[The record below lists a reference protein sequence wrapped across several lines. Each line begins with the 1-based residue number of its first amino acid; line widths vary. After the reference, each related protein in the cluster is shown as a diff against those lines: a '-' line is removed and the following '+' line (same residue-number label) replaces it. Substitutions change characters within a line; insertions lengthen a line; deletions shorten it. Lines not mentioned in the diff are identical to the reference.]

1 MDRSD
6 IPALKAQVKKVVRQ
20 ADAKGDIDAGRF
32 TLKIAKKE
40 IGAARSPLE
49 LCPPCADQF

>member
-1 MDRSD
+1 MERND
-6 IPALKAQVKKVVRQ
+6 IPALKAQVQKVVRQ

-40 IGAARSPLE
+40 IGASRPLLVLVSI
-49 LCPPCADQF
+49 LC